1 MSTNTALP
9 LRRRTRLAAAAAAIV
24 LAAGGILTASA
35 LPAHA
40 TTPACTN
47 SALAVTPTFT
57 QGAAGHS
64 YMSVIY
70 RNATHSACT
79 LRGYAV
85 IAAVNST
92 GHVIA
97 HAGHATGYTVTTVIV
112 PAGGYASSAVSWMN
126 FNPVTSGPC
135 TWSHSIDITPPN
147 TTLVVPRPVSVS
159 VCDLLVRPVVAGVPS
174 YPGYAPAQL
183 AWIRGSHAISAN
195 QGLYWQ
201 AAINA
206 LQAGS
211 ATGWAPQ
218 IAELHQLIS
227 LPDAMQTPTQHAEWL
242 ADVHS
247 LDTFFVT
254 PGLYL

>member
-1 MSTNTALP
+1 MSTNTDMP
-9 LRRRTRLAAAAAAIV
+9 RRGWARLAAFAAAIV
-24 LAAGGILTASA
+24 LAAGVVT
-35 LPAHA
+35 LPAAPALA

-47 SALAVTPTFT
+47 TALAVTPTFT

-79 LRGYAV
+79 LRGF
-85 IAAVNST
+85 AAVAALNST

-97 HAGHATGYTVTTVIV
+97 HAGHATGYPVTTVTV
-112 PAGGYASSAVSWMN
+112 PAGGYASSVVSWMN

-159 VCDLLVRPVVAGVPS
+159 VCELLVRPVVGGVPG

-211 ATGWAPQ
+211 ATGWAVQ
-218 IAELHQLIS
+218 IAELHQLIT

-247 LDTFFVT
+247 LDRFFVT